1 MPGWANH
8 SALITGNRKGRRK
21 GDASRKARPAAG
33 TPLRFDRALDFS
45 VAYAAAFGWPAE
57 WGSIGDL
64 RDDLDWGA
72 DVLPKAAPTFGEVSE
87 AFAWLARA
95 IEERDPKI
103 VFLRNKPF
111 WGPLRADPRFDGL
124 LRQMKRIS

>member
-1 MPGWANH
+1 MLLNTDVSSRACRRGPIIARR
-8 SALITGNRKGRRK
+8 SPEIRK
-21 GDASRKARPAAG
+21 AAG

-72 DVLPKAAPTFGEVSE
+72 DVLPKVAPTFGEVSE

-95 IEERDPKI
+95 IEERDPRI

-124 LRQMKRIS
+124 LRQMKLIS